1 MGSEWKEVKLS
12 DVCEIRRGSSPRPIV
27 NYITK
32 TTGMPWVKIA
42 DATECNSRLINKTNQ
57 YIKEEGVCRSVIVHK
72 GDLILS
78 NSGTA
83 GLPKFMGITAC
94 IHDGWQVLKKLNGI
108 TKEYLYYT
116 LIYLRPHLLH
126 NANDSTMKNL
136 TLDMVRD
143 AKIRLPSLRRQEKI
157 AQILSS
163 IDKKIELNR
172 QTNQTLEQMAQAL
185 FKSWFV
191 DFDPV
196 IDNALAA
203 GNPIPEELQARAQ
216 RRQQQLAKP
225 DHQPLPDD
233 VRQLF
238 PSEFEETEALGWV
251 PKGWEAATLGS
262 IASVLSGFAFKSKD
276 FVEKGEAVIKIKNIN
291 SDRTVD
297 ITDVNRV
304 SAQVASSAERFL
316 LTDGD
321 IVMAMTGATVGK
333 FGIIVTEE
341 NEAYFLNQ
349 RVCKF
354 SPKAE
359 GGSVF
364 LYSALNKPGVEEGI
378 VDSAQGSAQ
387 PNISA
392 SAILSTPM
400 VIPSKELIALF
411 SRQMESS
418 YIRRITLKKEGYKL
432 VKLRDTLLPKLIS
445 GELRLPESMLESE
458 TNPSETAYE

>member
-143 AKIRLPSLRRQEKI
+143 AKIRLPSLHRQEKI

-163 IDKKIELNR
+163 IDKKIQLNR

-203 GNPIPEELQARAQ
+203 GKPIPEELQARAQ

-238 PSEFEETEALGWV
+238 PSEFEETEELGWI
-251 PKGWEAATLGS
+251 PKGWER
-262 IASVLSGFAFKSKD
+262 VLSGNIVDVRDGTHDSPKKSEEGFPLVTSRHITSGTLKLEDTYLISKEDYDAVNKRSEVSTGDILLTMIGTVGIPYLVLEQPALFAIKNVGLFRTSVAPSFKNYLYQLLLSPNMKNYL
-276 FVEKGEAVIKIKNIN
+276 EARMAGTTQKYLSLKALRNLEMVLPKPQILDEYNNISNVLNLKIKSNLESI
-291 SDRTVD
+291 
-297 ITDVNRV
+297 
-304 SAQVASSAERFL
+304 
-316 LTDGD
+316 
-321 IVMAMTGATVGK
+321 ATL
-333 FGIIVTEE
+333 E
-341 NEAYFLNQ
+341 
-349 RVCKF
+349 
-354 SPKAE
+354 
-359 GGSVF
+359 
-364 LYSALNKPGVEEGI
+364 
-378 VDSAQGSAQ
+378 
-387 PNISA
+387 
-392 SAILSTPM
+392 
-400 VIPSKELIALF
+400 
-411 SRQMESS
+411 
-418 YIRRITLKKEGYKL
+418 
-432 VKLRDTLLPKLIS
+432 KLRDTLLPKLIS
-445 GELRLPESMLESE
+445 GELRLPESLLDSE